1 MRSKCSNSSRQ
12 QNNESF
18 SISQMSL
25 GSGEWIV
32 DIWVLDP
39 TRTLRWMVELEL
51 AVGSNARQ
59 VNKHTA
65 IWDHH
70 LFNFWKGN
78 SDVVLSKK
86 RKN

>member
-1 MRSKCSNSSRQ
+1 M
-12 QNNESF
+12 E
-18 SISQMSL
+18 
-25 GSGEWIV
+25 V
-32 DIWVLDP
+32 
-39 TRTLRWMVELEL
+39 EL

-78 SDVVLSKK
+78 SDVVLNKEK
-86 RKN
+86 RLDEGTSCKLEDLI